1 MKTSPLQKK
10 ETTKLGV
17 FPNPAMSKKD
27 LEKSQ
32 PQTRPFS
39 QKGIHKNQRIQR
51 THWQP
56 NHKHL
61 SYTYGFPTTRRLHS
75 GLIKSEGLMC
85 TADPEKLWK
94 QHESVPKKLDTCVTC
109 FTIQE
114 FHIYYQYMS
123 SVCVYVTSYAAALQ
137 MISFDWHHKKEIH
150 SIYIY
155 IYILDYTYHSAKSS
169 NWTSLV
175 WLPSFFQTK
184 FPVWTLLGILSS
196 WHVTS
201 ESWHMIPTTRHNVTK
216 PFWGYRVSPYFA

>member
-1 MKTSPLQKK
+1 MKTSPLKKK

-39 QKGIHKNQRIQR
+39 QKRIRKNQRIQR

-123 SVCVYVTSYAAALQ
+123 SVCLYVTSCAAALQ

-155 IYILDYTYHSAKSS
+155 ISWIIHTILPKVQTEQVYSGYLRFFKQ
-169 NWTSLV
+169 
-175 WLPSFFQTK
+175 SFQFGLFWGSWAHDMWRQN
-184 FPVWTLLGILSS
+184 PDIWSPLLG
-196 WHVTS
+196 
-201 ESWHMIPTTRHNVTK
+201 TT
-216 PFWGYRVSPYFA
+216 

>member
-1 MKTSPLQKK
+1 MKTSPLKKK

-39 QKGIHKNQRIQR
+39 QKRIRKNQRIQR

-123 SVCVYVTSYAAALQ
+123 SVCLYVTSCAAALQ

-155 IYILDYTYHSAKSS
+155 IYLGLYIPFCQKFKLNKSILVTFVFSNKVSSLDSSGDPELMTCDVRILTYDPHYSAQR
-169 NWTSLV
+169 N
-175 WLPSFFQTK
+175 
-184 FPVWTLLGILSS
+184 
-196 WHVTS
+196 
-201 ESWHMIPTTRHNVTK
+201 
-216 PFWGYRVSPYFA
+216 